1 MSSHPHPTR
10 DLFQDEVT
18 TRYTFP
24 PAEVQ
29 NPMPVAAEPAP
40 ASQRAPR
47 EQGVSQVFAVK
58 PTSQPPSAPE
68 PREFVPLHIMRQL
81 VSEYA
86 EFLGPAA
93 KPVVIAEIVSLHYG
107 PDRFPLSHL
116 PHLAERLVRRL
127 DTSRAAADFVQR
139 LRVLHPTLAKL
150 SC

>member
-29 NPMPVAAEPAP
+29 DPMPVAAEPAP

-58 PTSQPPSAPE
+58 PMSQPPPAPQ
-68 PREFVPLHIMRQL
+68 EFVPLHIMRQL

-93 KPVVIAEIVSLHYG
+93 KPVVVAEIVSLHYG
-107 PDRFPLSHL
+107 PDRFPLSHFA
-116 PHLAERLVRRL
+116 HLAERLVRRL
-127 DTSRAAADFVQR
+127 DTSRAAADFAQR
-139 LRVLHPTLAKL
+139 LRLLHPSLAQIH
-150 SC
+150 S